1 MLIKDMI
8 LNEIKLQLYSLV
20 RQLEMLEN
28 EWFHPAIVEYYEL
41 CMMVSWCVFSYI
53 LSQRIKYYLKSHKNY
68 YSSHYYILTTFFYN
82 DHTIIVILDKA
93 QNNPKCEEHL
103 DSQEIHKPQPW
114 TKFEL
119 IIDIRMMQFEA
130 FF

>member
-53 LSQRIKYYLKSHKNY
+53 LSQRISIIQNY
-68 YSSHYYILTTFFYN
+68 TKIIIAHIIIYWQPSSITTTQLLLF
-82 DHTIIVILDKA
+82 
-93 QNNPKCEEHL
+93 
-103 DSQEIHKPQPW
+103 
-114 TKFEL
+114 
-119 IIDIRMMQFEA
+119 
-130 FF
+130 